1 MRKSEETDEIFRSI
15 SIPLITKKNT
25 YTNEQL
31 LYRYIKV
38 CSMLSHLASRLIGS
52 HFTTASILRNW
63 RPFSAT
69 PSRLYAQVR
78 HPAPSFAGKAVLNGE
93 FKEIALSDY
102 QGKYLLVAFNRRLNE
117 FKDINAEVVGV
128 STDSHFS
135 HLAWTNL
142 SEKQGG
148 VGQLEYPLLSDF
160 NKSISRDYGVLLDT
174 DGIALRGLFVID
186 PTSVIRHITINDLP
200 VGRSVDEVL
209 RIVKAFQFV
218 ETHGEV
224 CPANWSEDKNPRTIK
239 PDPKGS
245 LEYFKDV

>member
-1 MRKSEETDEIFRSI
+1 MRK
-15 SIPLITKKNT
+15 
-25 YTNEQL
+25 
-31 LYRYIKV
+31 YIKV

-102 QGKYLLVAFNRRLNE
+102 QGKYLVLFFYPLDFTFVCPTELVAFNRRLNE